1 MLSLCFAGTA
11 RLLPGADCRGK
22 GPAGVRRLLRHVTT
36 LAGGSGGPWQ
46 GLLPVLGVGPIERAI
61 DLIMRCE
68 VMRRRGV
75 QGSSLSSGL
84 GALRV
89 VVPLVAVG
97 TGAGPGGGC
106 HLSLWWS
113 LALASLVG

>member
-1 MLSLCFAGTA
+1 MLCRDCSP
-11 RLLPGADCRGK
+11 LPGADCRGK

-36 LAGGSGGPWQ
+36 LAGGSGGPWP
-46 GLLPVLGVGPIERAI
+46 GLLPVLEVGPMERAI
-61 DLIMRCE
+61 DLIMRRE

-89 VVPLVAVG
+89 VVPSVAVG
-97 TGAGPGGGC
+97 TRAGPGGGC
-106 HLSLWWS
+106 HPSLWWGVG
-113 LALASLVG
+113 LASLVG